1 MPESTRLYNGH
12 TISIVYFMRAVI
24 SYQGLK
30 GTQMRYMIV
39 PIYSKNGVNDVYSA
53 KERENSLSFS
63 VKE

>member
-1 MPESTRLYNGH
+1 
-12 TISIVYFMRAVI
+12 MRAVI